1 LVEIKRFAQERDL
14 VIKWQNLYGPRLLD
28 PRTYG
33 SEVARLAVNEIERM
47 YETCQVNDSER
58 QYFDQALAHY
68 RGQTEPNPGALEQLD
83 QYIAKLETQY
93 HPDQAGQFAVAW
105 PELESLLWH

>member
-1 LVEIKRFAQERDL
+1 
-14 VIKWQNLYGPRLLD
+14 
-28 PRTYG
+28 
-33 SEVARLAVNEIERM
+33 M